1 MTIART
7 FPGSRRTIVR
17 LAFLFIFLFSVAPG
31 VHASDHKRYLKLL
44 DGAGDFRVRVNAALV
59 LGRSGDVSL
68 APHLE
73 SSLLN
78 DSHPAVRAAAAA
90 ALAALGSRAS
100 LPALQRAREDRS
112 PAVRAQAARS
122 LDILSKVKEK
132 RASSPGERKAAPLSL
147 RGVDHLV
154 TLGDMSDRSGAGDG
168 RIVRLL
174 RSELV
179 RFLRDMGNVA
189 VLADPRAIDPAA
201 KKEMRKRKISR
212 LRIDG
217 TVVRVER
224 DFRKGEI
231 SSTCSVSLMIL
242 EDPGMLIRA
251 VLNGSATSTGIASSK
266 GERERRA
273 LVDQALRSAVR
284 SALSNFD
291 SVIAGSDSRRKRMG
305 AGKGRKAGLSSSVAL
320 AGRSKP

>member
-1 MTIART
+1 MKIVRT
-7 FPGSRRTIVR
+7 VPRSRRKIAR
-17 LAFLFIFLFSVAPG
+17 LAFLFIFVFSVASG
-31 VHASDHKRYLKLL
+31 VRALDYSRYLKLL
-44 DGAGDFRVRVNAALV
+44 DRAGDFRVRVNAALV
-59 LGRSGDVSL
+59 LGRSGDISL
-68 APHLE
+68 ASHLE
-73 SSLLN
+73 SSLLE

-90 ALAALGSRAS
+90 ALAALGSCGS

-122 LDILSKVKEK
+122 LDILSKGREM
-132 RASSPGERKAAPLSL
+132 RASSPAECKAAHLSL

-168 RIVRLL
+168 RIVGLL
-174 RSELV
+174 RSELAW
-179 RFLRDMGNVA
+179 FLRDMGNVA
-189 VLADPRAIDPAA
+189 VLADPRSIDAAA
-201 KKEMRKRKISR
+201 KKEMRERNISR

-224 DFRKGEI
+224 NFHKGEI
-231 SSTCSVSLMIL
+231 SSTCSVSLMVL

-251 VLNGSATSTGIASSK
+251 VLNGSATSTGIASGK

-291 SVIAGSDSRRKRMG
+291 SVIAGSGSGRKRMG
-305 AGKGRKAGLSSSVAL
+305 AGKGGKAGLRSSVAL
-320 AGRSKP
+320 AGRRER